1 MRPAR
6 LMWLGLLAA
15 LLTGCL
21 PDHSVRSSSLLS
33 RFRQLGGP
41 TGPEAVYIEYVL
53 VERPFGDVR
62 INREAWGSADEQVL
76 GAETRAVVEE
86 NGFRIGLVGG
96 LIPTEIDALVK
107 NPKSTMGHRQRRLYA
122 GNAAAIT
129 LNGPLAQCR
138 FVPHAPGEKSA
149 EPVTLEQAQ
158 CVLNITPSLA
168 DGGKVRV
175 QFAPEMQYHDKKHF
189 QSPAVPAG
197 GWLNAAQKPA
207 DRYPEFA
214 WDVTVSPSEW
224 LLVGTFYD
232 RDESLGYQFFNEQP
246 AGKRVQRLL
255 LIRAGRVQGA
265 DPLEGVDLEQAPG
278 TSTVKDGTPAQQT
291 SRTSSK

>member
-6 LMWLGLLAA
+6 VAWLGLLAA

-21 PDHSVRSSSLLS
+21 HDQSVRSTSLLN

-53 VERPFGDVR
+53 VERPAGDMR
-62 INREAWGSADEQVL
+62 LNREAWASADEQVL
-76 GAETRAVVEE
+76 GAEIRAVVEE

-96 LIPTEIDALVK
+96 LIPAEIDALVK
-107 NPKSTMGHRQRRLYA
+107 NPKSTLGHRQRRLYS
-122 GNAAAIT
+122 GNDAAIT

-149 EPVTLEQAQ
+149 EPITFEQAQ

-175 QFAPEMQYHDKKHF
+175 QFTPEVQHHDKKHF

-207 DRYPEFA
+207 ERYPEFA
-214 WDVTVSPSEW
+214 WDVSVSPSEW

-232 RDESLGYQFFNEQP
+232 REESLGYQFLTDVP
-246 AGKRVQRLL
+246 SGKRVQRLL
-255 LIRAGRVQGA
+255 LIRAGRVQGS
-265 DPLEGVDLEQAPG
+265 DPLEGVELEQPSKGNAPPMTNDEPL
-278 TSTVKDGTPAQQT
+278 TSIG
-291 SRTSSK
+291 RR

>member
-6 LMWLGLLAA
+6 VAWLGLLAA

-21 PDHSVRSSSLLS
+21 HDQSVRSTSLLS

-53 VERPFGDVR
+53 VERPAGDTR
-62 INREAWGSADEQVL
+62 INREAWASADEQVL
-76 GAETRAVVEE
+76 GAETRAVIEE

-96 LIPTEIDALVK
+96 LIPTEIDALMK
-107 NPKSTMGHRQRRLYA
+107 NPKSTLGHRQRRLYS

-129 LNGPLAQCR
+129 LNGPLAECR

-149 EPVTLEQAQ
+149 EPVTFEQAQ

-175 QFAPEMQYHDKKHF
+175 QFTPEVQHHDKKHL
-189 QSPAVPAG
+189 QSPSAPAG
-197 GWLNAAQKPA
+197 GWLNGAQKPA
-207 DRYPEFA
+207 ERYPEFA

-232 RDESLGYQFFNEQP
+232 REESLGYQFLTDQP
-246 AGKRVQRLL
+246 SGKRVQRLL
-255 LIRAGRVQGA
+255 LIRAGRLTESNPSDECPTN
-265 DPLEGVDLEQAPG
+265 DPPMTKEAGVSNDQ
-278 TSTVKDGTPAQQT
+278 
-291 SRTSSK
+291 

>member
-6 LMWLGLLAA
+6 VAWLGLLAA

-21 PDHSVRSSSLLS
+21 HDQSVRSTSFLN

-53 VERPFGDVR
+53 IERPAGDVR
-62 INREAWGSADEQVL
+62 INREAWASADEQVL

-96 LIPTEIDALVK
+96 LIPAEIDALMK
-107 NPKSTMGHRQRRLYA
+107 NPKSTLGHRQRRLYS

-138 FVPHAPGEKSA
+138 FMPHAPGEKSP
-149 EPVTLEQAQ
+149 EPITFEQAQ

-175 QFAPEMQYHDKKHF
+175 QFTPVVQHHDKKHF
-189 QSPAVPAG
+189 QSPAVSAG
-197 GWLNAAQKPA
+197 GWLNGAQKPA
-207 DRYPEFA
+207 ERYPEFA

-232 RDESLGYQFFNEQP
+232 RDESLGYQFFNDQP
-246 AGKRVQRLL
+246 AGKPVQRLL

-265 DPLEGVDLEQAPG
+265 DPLEGVELEQPPG
-278 TSTVKDGTPAQQT
+278 TSTVKDHTPAQQANRM
-291 SRTSSK
+291 SNQ